1 MENTAPNS
9 TIQNTNIS
17 PNAGMSQPTVANTTT
32 PKEVNA
38 QQPVVANIPADTAQ
52 TQATI
57 PTPSTA
63 PTVDENTVPDINTE
77 NSAERLAELR
87 KNLDALLE
95 SGNSNNEP
103 IQQPVVSAEPT
114 TQVENTTPIQ
124 QEVALGG
131 SSQSSAPVGETY
143 KQTVTDLPNLNTVTN
158 FQQDEATQIGRASC
172 RERV

>member
-1 MENTAPNS
+1 MLFRS
-9 TIQNTNIS
+9 VVVNIL
-17 PNAGMSQPTVANTTT
+17 V
-32 PKEVNA
+32 
-38 QQPVVANIPADTAQ
+38 DTAQ

-158 FQQDEATQIGRASC
+158 FQQDEDISKIIESQPNYEIGRRRVGKEC
-172 RERV
+172 RSRWSPYH